1 MNRIEV
7 GDTVEVLWTD
17 GQKCEGKVLHI
28 PQASGD
34 MWHIET
40 ERSTMAINPCSQTFD
55 CIIKYK
61 ETPPMPAKLV
71 PYVVFMPEGWTIN
84 ECWNGANCHKCHRH
98 ADTTS
103 RTYCPLA
110 NAKKAVEINAKTD
123 MLIKGRLT
131 LLDDEC
137 SVSMDGKPVT
147 LYAVEDG
154 K

>member
-1 MNRIEV
+1 M
-7 GDTVEVLWTD
+7 
-17 GQKCEGKVLHI
+17 
-28 PQASGD
+28 P
-34 MWHIET
+34 
-40 ERSTMAINPCSQTFD
+40 
-55 CIIKYK
+55 KY
-61 ETPPMPAKLV
+61 LID
-71 PYVVFMPEGWTIN
+71 MPEGRKSGGDYCPMPC
-84 ECWNGANCHKCHRH
+84 ENCAITK
-98 ADTTS
+98 
-103 RTYCPLA
+103 CPLA